1 MAAPAGPPLPSC
13 HQGGPAAPLLSGR
26 GACPSLDG
34 VMTARTQTPSRLRR
48 EFHMDGIVQGVG
60 FRPFVYGLA
69 LRHGITGYVLN
80 DANGVTIGAEGSPEQ
95 LATFA
100 RELRELAPPLSR
112 IDRFSERAL
121 PLCHDPDYDGAFH
134 GQFRIKASQ
143 QQSAATV
150 AISPDQGMCEACA
163 TDVANPADRHHRYPF
178 TNCTHCGPR
187 YTIIRRLPYDRPHTA
202 MADFAMCPR
211 CAAAYE
217 NPLDRRY
224 HAQPVSCP
232 ECGPHLS
239 WRSGRGDALAE
250 REDALHAA
258 ARALQAGKLIAVKG
272 MGGYHLICD
281 ARNEQS
287 VARLRTLKRRAR
299 KPLAVMMGS
308 LAEAK
313 LHVTGC
319 EAEWKLLASQA
330 RPITLLRKRKNDDR
344 LSETRQSA
352 TPLAE
357 GIAPGIP
364 YLGVMLPY
372 TPLHQL
378 LLDACAMPLVATSAN
393 GRGSPILIECD
404 AVVRE
409 LGSEIDGILDH
420 NRPILHP
427 CDDSL
432 VQWAGGR
439 RQTLRLARG
448 YAPCTPSLQEA
459 VRVPLLAVGA
469 QQKNQLALAF
479 GRQRIYSP
487 YIGDLHSLP
496 MQEHFEQTLATFRDL
511 YDLKPE
517 VLVSDRHPGYLSH
530 QWAKGYCHDQGATH
544 LEVQHHHAHLLGVMA
559 EHDIRGPV
567 LGVAFDGTGLGDNGT
582 LWGGELLIADVQGFE
597 RVAHLKPFKLIGG
610 EAAIREPV
618 RQLLGLLFESA
629 TPGEIG
635 ELNIAVIDQLPA
647 ERLSNL
653 HQLWRLGRNAPY
665 TSSIGRLFD
674 AVAALLGVIDTP
686 DYEGEAG
693 LLLEAAALQLAPD
706 EAPFPLAF
714 GLHQSAEGPLQIEW
728 EELLNTLVGER
739 RKGISTASLA
749 AGFIRAISNLV
760 IALAER
766 FPGYPVA
773 LGGGVFQNRVLMDQL
788 VPGLEAAGR
797 QVLTS
802 GTLPLNDGG
811 IAAGQL
817 WFAIHHIAT
826 HQPAT
831 AGCATLSES

>member
-1 MAAPAGPPLPSC
+1 
-13 HQGGPAAPLLSGR
+13 
-26 GACPSLDG
+26 
-34 VMTARTQTPSRLRR
+34 MTATRLRR
-48 EFHMDGIVQGVG
+48 EFHIDGIVQGVG

-69 LRHGITGYVLN
+69 LRHALTGYVLN
-80 DANGVTIGAEGSPEQ
+80 DASGVTIGAEGSPEQ
-95 LATFA
+95 LAAFA

-112 IDRFSERAL
+112 IDHFSEQVL
-121 PLCHDPDYDGAFH
+121 PQNDDPDYDGQFH
-134 GQFRIKASQ
+134 IKASQ

-150 AISPDQGMCEACA
+150 AISPDQGMCEGCA
-163 TDVANPADRHHRYPF
+163 RDVANPADRHHHYPF

-217 NPLDRRY
+217 DPLDRRY

-258 ARALQAGKLIAVKG
+258 ARALQTGALIAVKG
-272 MGGYHLICD
+272 IGGYHLICD
-281 ARNEQS
+281 ARSES
-287 VARLRTLKRRAR
+287 AVARLRQLKRRAR

-319 EAEWKLLASQA
+319 EAEWSLLSSQA

-344 LSETRQSA
+344 PSESQHTA
-352 TPLAE
+352 APLAE

-378 LLDACAMPLVATSAN
+378 LLDVCAIPLVATSAN
-393 GRGSPILIECD
+393 GRGSPILIECES
-404 AVVRE
+404 VVRE
-409 LGSEIDGILDH
+409 LGGEIDGILDH

-448 YAPCTPSLQEA
+448 YAPCTPSLKQA
-459 VRVPLLAVGA
+459 VKVPLLAVGA

-496 MQEHFEQTLATFRDL
+496 MQSHFEQTLATFRDL
-511 YDLKPE
+511 YDLKPAL
-517 VLVSDRHPGYLSH
+517 LVSDRHPGYLSH
-530 QWAKGYCHDQGATH
+530 QWAKGYCQEQGATH

-559 EHDIRGPV
+559 EHEITGPV
-567 LGVAFDGTGLGDNGT
+567 LGVAFDGTGLGDDGT
-582 LWGGELLIADVQGFE
+582 LWGGELLLADVKGFT
-597 RVAHLKPFKLIGG
+597 RVAHLKPFKLIGS

-618 RQLLGLLFESA
+618 RQLLGLLFESYDVEQISA
-629 TPGEIG
+629 LDIP
-635 ELNIAVIDQLPA
+635 LFNKLPL
-647 ERLSNL
+647 ERISNL
-653 HQLWRLGRNAPY
+653 YQLWHLGRNAPY

-693 LLLEAAALQLAPD
+693 LLLEAAALQLLPD
-706 EAPFPLAF
+706 ETPFPLTF
-714 GLHQSAEGPLQIEW
+714 GLSKSAEGPLQIEW
-728 EELLNTLVGER
+728 AELLNTLINER
-739 RKGISTASLA
+739 RKSTSTASLA
-749 AGFIRAISNLV
+749 AGFIHAVSALV
-760 IALAER
+760 IALAEC

-788 VPGLEAAGR
+788 VPALEAAGR

-802 GTLPLNDGG
+802 ETLPLNDGG

-826 HQPAT
+826 HQPVTT
-831 AGCATLSES
+831 ACATLSES

>member
-1 MAAPAGPPLPSC
+1 
-13 HQGGPAAPLLSGR
+13 
-26 GACPSLDG
+26 
-34 VMTARTQTPSRLRR
+34 MTAKTPTLSRLRR
-48 EFHMDGIVQGVG
+48 EFHIDGIVQGVG

-69 LRHGITGYVLN
+69 LRHGLAGYVLN

-95 LATFA
+95 LAAFA

-112 IDRFSERAL
+112 IDHFSEREL
-121 PLCHDPDYDGAFH
+121 PIAHDPDFDSQFH

-143 QQSAATV
+143 QLSAATV

-163 TDVANPADRHHRYPF
+163 TDVANPSDRHHHYPF

-202 MADFAMCPR
+202 MAGFAMCPR

-232 ECGPHLS
+232 ECGPHLG

-250 REDALHAA
+250 REEALHAA
-258 ARALQAGKLIAVKG
+258 ARALQAGTLIAVKG

-287 VARLRTLKRRAR
+287 VARLRMLKRRAR

-313 LHVTGC
+313 LHVTGS
-319 EAEWKLLASQA
+319 EAEWKLLTSQA
-330 RPITLLRKRKNDDR
+330 RPITLLRKRTKDDR
-344 LSETRQSA
+344 PSEFQLTTA
-352 TPLAE
+352 PLAE

-378 LLDACAMPLVATSAN
+378 LLDACAIPLVATSAN
-393 GRGSPILIECD
+393 SRGSPILIECES
-404 AVVRE
+404 VVRE

-448 YAPCTPSLQEA
+448 YAPCTPSLKAA

-487 YIGDLHSLP
+487 YIGDLHSLT
-496 MQEHFEQTLATFRDL
+496 MQGHFEQTLATFRDL

-517 VLVSDRHPGYLSH
+517 VLVSDHHPGYLSH
-530 QWAKGYCHDQGATH
+530 QWAKSYCQDQGATH

-559 EHDIRGPV
+559 EHNITGPV
-567 LGVAFDGTGLGDNGT
+567 LGVAFDGTGLGDDGA

-597 RVAHLKPFKLIGG
+597 RVAHLKPFRLIGG
-610 EAAIREPV
+610 EVAIREPV
-618 RQLLGLLFESA
+618 RQLLGLLFESHSPEQICA
-629 TPGEIG
+629 LDIPAIK
-635 ELNIAVIDQLPA
+635 QLPLK
-647 ERLSNL
+647 RISNL
-653 HQLWRLGRNAPY
+653 YQLWQLGRSAPH
-665 TSSIGRLFD
+665 TSAMGRLFD

-693 LLLEAAALQLAPD
+693 LLLEAAALTLSPD
-706 EAPFPLAF
+706 EQPFPLAF

-728 EELLNTLVGER
+728 AELIHTLVSER
-739 RKGISTASLA
+739 CKGTASLA
-749 AGFIRAISNLV
+749 AGFIRAICNLV
-760 IALAER
+760 IDLAEH

-788 VPGLEAAGR
+788 VPALEAAGR

-802 GTLPLNDGG
+802 ETLPLNDGG

-817 WFAIHHIAT
+817 WFAIHHLAT
-826 HQPAT
+826 HQPVTT
-831 AGCATLSES
+831 ACATLSES

>member
-1 MAAPAGPPLPSC
+1 MSATIALSISSN
-13 HQGGPAAPLLSGR
+13 PAAN
-26 GACPSLDG
+26 
-34 VMTARTQTPSRLRR
+34 RLRR

-69 LRHGITGYVLN
+69 LRLGLTGYVLN

-95 LATFA
+95 LAAFA

-112 IDRFSERAL
+112 IDHFSEQEL
-121 PLCHDPDYDGAFH
+121 PQDPDADYDGAFH
-134 GQFRIKASQ
+134 IKASQ

-163 TDVANPADRHHRYPF
+163 TDVANPADRHHHYPF

-202 MADFAMCPR
+202 MAGFAMCPR

-239 WRSGRGDALAE
+239 WRSGHGDALAE
-250 REDALHAA
+250 REDALQIA
-258 ARALQAGKLIAVKG
+258 ARALQAGALIAVKG

-281 ARNEQS
+281 ALNEQS

-313 LHVTGC
+313 LHVTGS
-319 EAEWKLLASQA
+319 EEEWQLLASQA
-330 RPITLLRKRKNDDR
+330 RPITLLHKRKNDDR
-344 LSETRQSA
+344 LSEPQLTTA
-352 TPLAE
+352 PLAE

-393 GRGSPILIECD
+393 GRGSPILVECE

-409 LGSEIDGILDH
+409 LGGEIDGILDH

-448 YAPCTPSLQEA
+448 YAPCTPSLKAA
-459 VRVPLLAVGA
+459 VKVPLLAVGA

-496 MQEHFEQTLATFRDL
+496 MQGHFEQTLATFRDL

-517 VLVSDRHPGYLSH
+517 LLVSDCHPGYLSH
-530 QWAKGYCHDQGATH
+530 QWAKGYCREHNATH
-544 LEVQHHHAHLLGVMA
+544 IEVQHHHAHLLAVMA
-559 EHDIRGPV
+559 EHEITSPV
-567 LGVAFDGTGLGDNGT
+567 LGVAFDGTGLGDDGT
-582 LWGGELLIADVQGFE
+582 LWGGELLLADVKGFT
-597 RVAHLKPFKLIGG
+597 RVAHLTPFKLIGG

-618 RQLLGLLFESA
+618 RQLLGLLFESYGVEQISA
-629 TPGEIG
+629 LDIP
-635 ELNIAVIDQLPA
+635 LVSQLPI
-647 ERLSNL
+647 ERISNL
-653 HQLWRLGRNAPY
+653 HQLWHLGRNAPY

-693 LLLEAAALQLAPD
+693 LLLEAAALQLHPD
-706 EAPFPLAF
+706 EQPFSLAF
-714 GLHQSAEGPLQIEW
+714 GLSQSAEGPLQIEW
-728 EELLNTLVGER
+728 AELINTLVSER
-739 RKGISTASLA
+739 RQGTSIASLA
-749 AGFIRAISNLV
+749 AGFIRAISDLIV
-760 IALAER
+760 ALAER
-766 FPGYPVA
+766 FPGYLVA

-788 VPGLEAAGR
+788 APALEAAGR

-802 GTLPLNDGG
+802 ETLPLNDGG

-817 WFAIHHIAT
+817 WFAIHHLAT

-831 AGCATLSES
+831 AGCTTLSES

>member
-1 MAAPAGPPLPSC
+1 
-13 HQGGPAAPLLSGR
+13 
-26 GACPSLDG
+26 
-34 VMTARTQTPSRLRR
+34 MTATRLRR
-48 EFHMDGIVQGVG
+48 EFHIDGIVQGVG

-69 LRHGITGYVLN
+69 LRHGLVGYVLN
-80 DANGVTIGAEGSPEQ
+80 DANGVTIGAEGSAEQ
-95 LATFA
+95 LASFA

-112 IDRFSERAL
+112 IDHFSERGL
-121 PLCHDPDYDGAFH
+121 PLAHDPDFD

-163 TDVANPADRHHRYPF
+163 NDVANPADRHHHYPF

-250 REDALHAA
+250 REDALQAA
-258 ARALQAGKLIAVKG
+258 ALALQAGALIAVKG
-272 MGGYHLICD
+272 MGGYHLLCD

-287 VARLRTLKRRAR
+287 VARLRKLKRRAR

-313 LHVTGC
+313 LHVTGS
-319 EAEWKLLASQA
+319 EDEWKLLASQA

-344 LSETRQSA
+344 LSESRQSA
-352 TPLAE
+352 APLAE
-357 GIAPGIP
+357 GITPGIP

-378 LLDACAMPLVATSAN
+378 LLDACAIPLVATSAN
-393 GRGSPILIECD
+393 GRGSPILIECE

-409 LGSEIDGILDH
+409 LGGEIDGILDH

-448 YAPCTPSLQEA
+448 YAPCTPSLKEA
-459 VRVPLLAVGA
+459 VKVPLLAVGA

-496 MQEHFEQTLATFRDL
+496 MQGHFEQTLATFRDL
-511 YDLKPE
+511 YELKPKL
-517 VLVSDRHPGYLSH
+517 LVSDRHPGYLSH
-530 QWAKGYCHDQGATH
+530 QWAKSYCRDQGATH
-544 LEVQHHHAHLLGVMA
+544 LEVQHHHAHLLAVMA
-559 EHDIRGPV
+559 EHEITGPV
-567 LGVAFDGTGLGDNGT
+567 LGFAFDGTGLGDDGT
-582 LWGGELLIADVQGFE
+582 LWGGELLLADVKGFT
-597 RVAHLKPFKLIGG
+597 RVAHLRPFKLIGS

-618 RQLLGLLFESA
+618 RQLLGLLFETYGVEQIRA
-629 TPGEIG
+629 LDIPLIKK
-635 ELNIAVIDQLPA
+635 LPP
-647 ERLSNL
+647 ERIRNL
-653 HQLWRLGRNAPY
+653 HQLWHLGRNAPY

-674 AVAALLGVIDTP
+674 AVAALLGLVDTP

-693 LLLEAAALQLAPD
+693 LLLEAAALQLTPD
-706 EAPFPLAF
+706 KLPFPLAF
-714 GLHQSAEGPLQIEW
+714 GLAQPVEGPLHIEW
-728 EELLNTLVGER
+728 TELINTLVSER
-739 RKGISTASLA
+739 CKGTSTASLA
-749 AGFIRAISNLV
+749 AGFICSLSALV

-802 GTLPLNDGG
+802 ETLPLNDGG

-826 HQPAT
+826 HQPVT
-831 AGCATLSES
+831 TGCATLSES

>member
-1 MAAPAGPPLPSC
+1 
-13 HQGGPAAPLLSGR
+13 
-26 GACPSLDG
+26 
-34 VMTARTQTPSRLRR
+34 MTAKTPTLSRLRR
-48 EFHMDGIVQGVG
+48 EFHIDGIVQGVG

-69 LRHGITGYVLN
+69 LRHSLAGYVLN

-95 LATFA
+95 LAAFA

-112 IDRFSERAL
+112 IDHFSERELLLAY
-121 PLCHDPDYDGAFH
+121 DPDYD

-163 TDVANPADRHHRYPF
+163 NDVANPADRHHHYPF

-202 MADFAMCPR
+202 MVGFAMCPR

-239 WRSGRGDALAE
+239 WRSGNGEALAE

-258 ARALQAGKLIAVKG
+258 ALALQAGALIAVKG

-281 ARNEQS
+281 ARSES
-287 VARLRTLKRRAR
+287 AVAWLRELKRRAR

-308 LAEAK
+308 LAEAR
-313 LHVTGC
+313 LHVTGS
-319 EAEWKLLASQA
+319 EDEWQLLASQA
-330 RPITLLRKRKNDDR
+330 RPITLLRKRINDDR
-344 LSETRQSA
+344 LSEIRQPTA
-352 TPLAE
+352 PLAE

-393 GRGSPILIECD
+393 GRGSPILIECE

-432 VQWAGGR
+432 VQWTGGR

-448 YAPCTPSLQEA
+448 YAPCTPSLKEA
-459 VRVPLLAVGA
+459 VKVPLLAVGA

-496 MQEHFEQTLATFRDL
+496 MQNHFEQTLATFRDL
-511 YDLKPE
+511 YDLNPE

-530 QWAKGYCHDQGATH
+530 QWAKSYCQELGTTH
-544 LEVQHHHAHLLGVMA
+544 LEVLHHHAHLLAVMA
-559 EHDIRGPV
+559 EHDITGPV
-567 LGVAFDGTGLGDNGT
+567 LGVAFDGTGLGDDGT
-582 LWGGELLIADVQGFE
+582 LWGGELLLADVKGFE
-597 RVAHLKPFKLIGG
+597 RVAHLQPFKLVGG

-618 RQLLGLLFESA
+618 RQLLGLLFESYSVEQIRA
-629 TPGEIG
+629 LDIPLI
-635 ELNIAVIDQLPA
+635 NKLPP

-653 HQLWRLGRNAPY
+653 HQLWQLGRNAPY

-706 EAPFPLAF
+706 EQPFPLAF
-714 GLHQSAEGPLQIEW
+714 DLSQSAEGPLQIEW
-728 EELLNTLVGER
+728 AELLRTLVSER
-739 RKGISTASLA
+739 CQGTSTASLA

-760 IALAER
+760 VALAER

-788 VPGLEAAGR
+788 VPALEAAGR

-802 GTLPLNDGG
+802 ETLPLNDGG

-817 WFAIHHIAT
+817 WFAIHHLAT
-826 HQPAT
+826 HRPVT
-831 AGCATLSES
+831 TGCATLSES

>member
-1 MAAPAGPPLPSC
+1 MSAATAPAISPNPV
-13 HQGGPAAPLLSGR
+13 AN
-26 GACPSLDG
+26 
-34 VMTARTQTPSRLRR
+34 RLRR
-48 EFHMDGIVQGVG
+48 EFHIDGIVQGVG

-69 LRHGITGYVLN
+69 LRHGIAGYVLN

-95 LATFA
+95 LAAFA

-112 IDRFSERAL
+112 IDHFSDREL
-121 PLCHDPDYDGAFH
+121 PLAHGPDYDGHFH

-143 QQSAATV
+143 QQSSATV

-163 TDVANPADRHHRYPF
+163 NDVANPNDRHHRYPF

-202 MADFAMCPR
+202 MAGFAMCPR

-250 REDALHAA
+250 REDALQAA
-258 ARALQAGKLIAVKG
+258 ASALQAGALIAVKG
-272 MGGYHLICD
+272 MGGYHLVCD
-281 ARNEQS
+281 ARNKQS
-287 VARLRTLKRRAR
+287 VARLRTLKRRER

-319 EAEWKLLASQA
+319 EAEWQLLASQA

-344 LSETRQSA
+344 PSKSQLTTA
-352 TPLAE
+352 PLAE

-378 LLDACAMPLVATSAN
+378 LLDACAIPLVATSAN
-393 GRGSPILIECD
+393 GRGSPILIECE
-404 AVVRE
+404 AVIRE

-448 YAPCTPSLQEA
+448 YAPCTPSLKQA

-496 MQEHFEQTLATFRDL
+496 MQGHFEQTLATFRDL

-517 VLVSDRHPGYLSH
+517 LLVSDRHPGYLSH
-530 QWAKGYCHDQGATH
+530 QWAKNYCRDHNATH

-559 EHDIRGPV
+559 EHDITGPV
-567 LGVAFDGTGLGDNGT
+567 LGVAFDGTGLGDDGT
-582 LWGGELLIADVQGFE
+582 LWGGELLLADVQGFE
-597 RVAHLKPFKLIGG
+597 RIAHLTPFKLIGG
-610 EAAIREPV
+610 EAAIREPA
-618 RQLLGLLFESA
+618 RQLLGLLFESHS
-629 TPGEIG
+629 PEEIST
-635 ELNIAVIDQLPA
+635 LDIPLIKQLPLK
-647 ERLSNL
+647 RISNL
-653 HQLWRLGRNAPY
+653 HQLWQLGRNAPY
-665 TSSIGRLFD
+665 TSSMGRLFD
-674 AVAALLGVIDTP
+674 AVAALLGLIDEP

-693 LLLEAAALQLAPD
+693 LLLEAAALRLAPGS
-706 EAPFPLAF
+706 EPWPLAF
-714 GLHQSAEGPLQIEW
+714 TLTEQADGPLLIDWAQLIA
-728 EELLNTLVGER
+728 ELLEQRNKVAV
-739 RKGISTASLA
+739 ASLA
-749 AGFIRAISNLV
+749 AGFIHAITELIV
-760 IALAER
+760 QLAER

-773 LGGGVFQNRVLMDQL
+773 LGGGVFQNRVLMERL
-788 VPGLEAAGR
+788 VPRLESTGR
-797 QVLTS
+797 EVLTS
-802 GTLPLNDGG
+802 EILPLNDGG

-817 WFAIHHIAT
+817 WFAIHHLAT
-826 HQPAT
+826 HQPVT
-831 AGCATLSES
+831 TGCATLSES

>member
-1 MAAPAGPPLPSC
+1 
-13 HQGGPAAPLLSGR
+13 
-26 GACPSLDG
+26 
-34 VMTARTQTPSRLRR
+34 MTARTQTPSRLRR
-48 EFHMDGIVQGVG
+48 EFHIDGIVQGVG

-69 LRHGITGYVLN
+69 LRHGLAGYVLN

-95 LATFA
+95 LAAFA

-112 IDRFSERAL
+112 IDHFSEREL
-121 PLCHDPDYDGAFH
+121 PQDPDPDYNGAFH
-134 GQFRIKASQ
+134 IKASQ

-163 TDVANPADRHHRYPF
+163 TDVANPADRHHHYPF

-187 YTIIRRLPYDRPHTA
+187 YTLIRRLPYDRPHTA
-202 MADFAMCPR
+202 MAGFAMCPR

-239 WRSGRGDALAE
+239 WRNGRGDDLAE

-258 ARALQAGKLIAVKG
+258 ARALQTGALIAVKG

-319 EAEWKLLASQA
+319 ETEWKLLASQA
-330 RPITLLRKRKNDDR
+330 RPITLLRKRTKDDR
-344 LSETRQSA
+344 PSESQLTTS
-352 TPLAE
+352 PLAE

-448 YAPCTPSLQEA
+448 YAPCTPSLKQA
-459 VRVPLLAVGA
+459 VEVPLLAVGA

-496 MQEHFEQTLATFRDL
+496 MQGHFEQTLATFRNL

-517 VLVSDRHPGYLSH
+517 LLVSDCHPGYLSH
-530 QWAKGYCHDQGATH
+530 QWAKNYCRDQGATH

-559 EHDIRGPV
+559 EHDITGPV
-567 LGVAFDGTGLGDNGT
+567 LGVAFDGTGLGDDGT
-582 LWGGELLIADVQGFE
+582 LWGGELLLADVKSFT
-597 RVAHLKPFKLIGG
+597 RVAHLTPFKLIGG

-618 RQLLGLLFESA
+618 RQLLGLLFESYGVA
-629 TPGEIG
+629 EISA
-635 ELNIAVIDQLPA
+635 LDIPLINKLPA
-647 ERLSNL
+647 ERISNL
-653 HQLWRLGRNAPY
+653 HQLWHLGRNAPH

-693 LLLEAAALQLAPD
+693 LLLEAAALQLSPD
-706 EAPFPLAF
+706 ELPFPLAF
-714 GLHQSAEGPLQIEW
+714 GLSQSAEGPLHIEW
-728 EELLNTLVGER
+728 AELLNTLVGER
-739 RKGISTASLA
+739 RKGTSTASLA

-788 VPGLEAAGR
+788 VPALEAAGR

-802 GTLPLNDGG
+802 ETLPLNDGG

>member
-1 MAAPAGPPLPSC
+1 
-13 HQGGPAAPLLSGR
+13 
-26 GACPSLDG
+26 
-34 VMTARTQTPSRLRR
+34 MTATRLRR
-48 EFHMDGIVQGVG
+48 EFHIDGIVQGVG

-80 DANGVTIGAEGSPEQ
+80 DANGVTISAEGSPEQ
-95 LATFA
+95 LTSFA

-112 IDRFSERAL
+112 IDHFSEREL
-121 PLCHDPDYDGAFH
+121 PQDPDLDYDGAFH
-134 GQFRIKASQ
+134 IKASQ

-163 TDVANPADRHHRYPF
+163 TDVANPADRHHHYPF

-202 MADFAMCPR
+202 MADFTMCPR

-239 WRSGRGDALAE
+239 WRSGRSDALVE
-250 REDALHAA
+250 REDALQAA
-258 ARALQAGKLIAVKG
+258 ALALQAGALIAVKG

-287 VARLRTLKRRAR
+287 VARLRTLKRRER

-319 EAEWKLLASQA
+319 EAEWTLLASQA
-330 RPITLLRKRKNDDR
+330 RPITLLRKRTNDER
-344 LSETRQSA
+344 FSGSRPSA
-352 TPLAE
+352 APLAE

-378 LLDACAMPLVATSAN
+378 LLDACAIPLVATSAN
-393 GRGSPILIECD
+393 GRGSPILIECG

-409 LGSEIDGILDH
+409 LGGEIDGILDH

-448 YAPCTPSLQEA
+448 YAPCTPSLKAA
-459 VRVPLLAVGA
+459 VKVPMLAVGA

-496 MQEHFEQTLATFRDL
+496 MQGHFEQTLATFRDL

-517 VLVSDRHPGYLSH
+517 LLVSDRHPGYLSH

-559 EHDIRGPV
+559 EHEITGPV
-567 LGVAFDGTGLGDNGT
+567 LGFAFDGTGLGDDGT
-582 LWGGELLIADVQGFE
+582 LWGGELLIADVQDFS
-597 RVAHLKPFKLIGG
+597 RVAHLTPFKLIGG
-610 EAAIREPV
+610 ESAIREPV
-618 RQLLGLLFESA
+618 RQLLGLLFESHSPEQISA
-629 TPGEIG
+629 LDIPLINT
-635 ELNIAVIDQLPA
+635 LPP
-647 ERLSNL
+647 ERISNL
-653 HQLWRLGRNAPY
+653 HQLWQLGRNAPY

-693 LLLEAAALQLAPD
+693 LLLEAAALQLNPD
-706 EAPFPLAF
+706 ELPFPLAF
-714 GLHQSAEGPLQIEW
+714 GLKQPAEGPLLIEW
-728 EELLNTLVGER
+728 AELLNLLISER
-739 RKGISTASLA
+739 RKGTATARLA
-749 AGFIRAISNLV
+749 AGFIRAISALV

-788 VPGLEAAGR
+788 VPALEAAGR

-802 GTLPLNDGG
+802 ETLPLNDGG

-826 HQPAT
+826 HQPVT
-831 AGCATLSES
+831 TGCATLSES

>member
-1 MAAPAGPPLPSC
+1 MAGPPLPSC
-13 HQGGPAAPLLSGR
+13 RLGGLSVPLLSGKSTR
-26 GACPSLDG
+26 PPQGGA
-34 VMTARTQTPSRLRR
+34 MTARTQALSRLRR
-48 EFHMDGIVQGVG
+48 EFHIDGIVQGVG
-60 FRPFVYGLA
+60 FRPFVYRLA
-69 LRHGITGYVLN
+69 LRHNLAGYVLN
-80 DANGVTIGAEGSPEQ
+80 DASGVTIGAEGSPEQ
-95 LATFA
+95 LASFA

-112 IDRFSERAL
+112 IDHVSERDL
-121 PLCHDPDYDGAFH
+121 PRDADSEHNPDYDGVFH
-134 GQFRIKASQ
+134 IKTSQ

-163 TDVANPADRHHRYPF
+163 NDVANSEDRHHHYPF

-187 YTIIRRLPYDRPHTA
+187 YTLIRRLPYDRPHTA
-202 MADFAMCPR
+202 MAGFAMCPR

-239 WRSGRGDALAE
+239 WRNGRGDALAE

-272 MGGYHLICD
+272 IGGYHLMCD

-287 VARLRTLKRRAR
+287 VARLRMLKRRAR

-313 LHVTGC
+313 LHVTGG
-319 EAEWKLLASQA
+319 EAEWTLLASQA
-330 RPITLLRKRKNDDR
+330 RPIILLRKRKNDDR
-344 LSETRQSA
+344 LSESRQSA
-352 TPLAE
+352 IPLAE

-364 YLGVMLPY
+364 YLGIMLPY

-393 GRGSPILIECD
+393 GRGSPILIECE

-459 VRVPLLAVGA
+459 VKAPLLAVGA

-496 MQEHFEQTLATFRDL
+496 MQSHFEQTLATFRGL

-530 QWAKGYCHDQGATH
+530 QWAKDYCQDQGATH

-559 EHDIRGPV
+559 EHDITGPV
-567 LGVAFDGTGLGDNGT
+567 LGFAFDGTGLGDDGT
-582 LWGGELLIADVQGFE
+582 LWGGELLIADVLGFT

-618 RQLLGLLFESA
+618 RQLLGLLFESYSVE
-629 TPGEIG
+629 EIST
-635 ELNIAVIDQLPA
+635 LNIPLIKQLPA
-647 ERLSNL
+647 ERIRNL
-653 HQLWRLGRNAPY
+653 HQLWQLGRNAPY

-693 LLLEAAALQLAPD
+693 LLLEASALQLLPD
-706 EAPFPLAF
+706 ETPFPLVF
-714 GLHQSAEGPLQIEW
+714 GLSQSTEGPLHIEW
-728 EELLNTLVGER
+728 AELLNVLINER
-739 RKGISTASLA
+739 RKSTSTASLA
-749 AGFIRAISNLV
+749 AGFIRAVSALV

-788 VPGLEAAGR
+788 VPSLEAAGR

-802 GTLPLNDGG
+802 ETLPLNDGG

-817 WFAIHHIAT
+817 WFAIHHLAT
-826 HQPAT
+826 HQPVT
-831 AGCATLSES
+831 TGCATLSES

>member
-1 MAAPAGPPLPSC
+1 MSA
-13 HQGGPAAPLLSGR
+13 
-26 GACPSLDG
+26 
-34 VMTARTQTPSRLRR
+34 TPSIFPSHAANRLRR
-48 EFHMDGIVQGVG
+48 EIHIDGIVQGVG

-69 LRHGITGYVLN
+69 LRHSLAGYVLN

-95 LATFA
+95 LAAFA

-112 IDRFSERAL
+112 IDHFCEREL
-121 PLCHDPDYDGAFH
+121 PQEDNPDYDGAFH
-134 GQFRIKASQ
+134 IKASQ

-163 TDVANPADRHHRYPF
+163 NDVANPKDRHHNYPF

-202 MADFAMCPR
+202 MAGFAMCPR

-232 ECGPHLS
+232 ECGPHLT
-239 WRSGRGDALAE
+239 WRSGCGDALAE
-250 REDALHAA
+250 REDALLEA
-258 ARALQAGKLIAVKG
+258 ARALQAGALIAVKG

-313 LHVTGC
+313 LHVTGS
-319 EAEWKLLASQA
+319 EDEWQLLASQA

-344 LSETRQSA
+344 LSESQQPA
-352 TPLAE
+352 APLAE
-357 GIAPGIP
+357 EIAPGIP

-393 GRGSPILIECD
+393 GRGSPILIECE

-448 YAPCTPSLQEA
+448 YAPCTPSLKQA
-459 VRVPLLAVGA
+459 VKVPLLAVGA

-496 MQEHFEQTLATFRDL
+496 MQGHFEQTLATFRNL
-511 YDLKPE
+511 YELNPQL
-517 VLVSDRHPGYLSH
+517 LVSDRHPGYLSH
-530 QWAKGYCHDQGATH
+530 QWAKDYCHHQGATH

-559 EHDIRGPV
+559 EHDITGPV
-567 LGVAFDGTGLGDNGT
+567 LGVAFDGTGLGDDGT
-582 LWGGELLIADVQGFE
+582 LWGGELLLADVKGFE
-597 RVAHLKPFKLIGG
+597 RVAHLTPFKLVGG

-618 RQLLGLLFESA
+618 RQLLGLLFESHSPEQICA
-629 TPGEIG
+629 LDIPAIK
-635 ELNIAVIDQLPA
+635 QLPL
-647 ERLSNL
+647 ERISNL
-653 HQLWRLGRNAPY
+653 HQLWQLGRNAPY

-686 DYEGEAG
+686 DYEGETG
-693 LLLEAAALQLAPD
+693 LLLEATALQLAPD
-706 EAPFPLAF
+706 EQPFPLAF

-728 EELLNTLVGER
+728 AELIHTLVNER
-739 RKGISTASLA
+739 HKGTATASLA
-749 AGFIRAISNLV
+749 AGFIRAISKLV
-760 IALAER
+760 VALAER

-788 VPGLEAAGR
+788 VPALEAAGR

-802 GTLPLNDGG
+802 ETLPLNDGG

-817 WFAIHHIAT
+817 WFAIHHLAT
-826 HQPAT
+826 H
-831 AGCATLSES
+831 

>member
-1 MAAPAGPPLPSC
+1 
-13 HQGGPAAPLLSGR
+13 
-26 GACPSLDG
+26 
-34 VMTARTQTPSRLRR
+34 MTSNRLRR
-48 EFHMDGIVQGVG
+48 EFHIDGIVQGVG

-69 LRHGITGYVLN
+69 LGHGLTGYVLN

-112 IDRFSERAL
+112 IDHFSEREL
-121 PLCHDPDYDGAFH
+121 PQDPDLDYDGAFH
-134 GQFRIKASQ
+134 IKASQ

-163 TDVANPADRHHRYPF
+163 RDVANPADRHHRYPF

-202 MADFAMCPR
+202 MAGFGMCPR

-232 ECGPHLS
+232 ECGPHLR
-239 WRSGRGDALAE
+239 WRSGRGEALAE
-250 REDALHAA
+250 REDALQAA
-258 ARALQAGKLIAVKG
+258 ARALQAGVLIAVKG

-287 VARLRTLKRRAR
+287 VARLRTIKRRAR

-313 LHVTGC
+313 QHVTGC
-319 EAEWKLLASQA
+319 EAEWMLLASQA

-344 LSETRQSA
+344 PSESQQPA
-352 TPLAE
+352 APLAE

-393 GRGSPILIECD
+393 GRGSPILIECE

-409 LGSEIDGILDH
+409 LGGEIDGILDH

-448 YAPCTPSLQEA
+448 YAPCTPSLKAA
-459 VRVPLLAVGA
+459 VKAPLLAVGA
-469 QQKNQLALAF
+469 PQKNQLALAF

-496 MQEHFEQTLATFRDL
+496 RQEHFEQTLATFRDL

-517 VLVSDRHPGYLSH
+517 LLVSDRHPGYLSH
-530 QWAKGYCHDQGATH
+530 QWAKGYCQDQGATH
-544 LEVQHHHAHLLGVMA
+544 LEVQHHHAHLLAVMA
-559 EHDIRGPV
+559 EHDITGPV
-567 LGVAFDGTGLGDNGT
+567 LGFAFDGTGLGDDGT
-582 LWGGELLIADVQGFE
+582 LWGGELLIADIQGFT

-610 EAAIREPV
+610 EAAIREPM
-618 RQLLGLLFESA
+618 RQLLGLLFESHC
-629 TPGEIG
+629 PEEISA
-635 ELNIAVIDQLPA
+635 LNIPLVSKLPI
-647 ERLSNL
+647 ERIRNL
-653 HQLWRLGRNAPY
+653 HQLWQLGRNAPY

-714 GLHQSAEGPLQIEW
+714 DFSQSTEGLLQIEW
-728 EELLNTLVGER
+728 AELIHTLVSER
-739 RKGISTASLA
+739 CQGTSAASLA
-749 AGFIRAISNLV
+749 AGFIRAISDLIV
-760 IALAER
+760 ALAER
-766 FPGYPVA
+766 FPGYLVA
-773 LGGGVFQNRVLMDQL
+773 LGGGVFQNRVLMDLL
-788 VPGLEAAGR
+788 VPALEATGR

-802 GTLPLNDGG
+802 ETLPLNDGG

-826 HQPAT
+826 HQPVT
-831 AGCATLSES
+831 TGCATLSES

>member
-1 MAAPAGPPLPSC
+1 MSATIAP
-13 HQGGPAAPLLSGR
+13 SGSFNTV
-26 GACPSLDG
+26 AN
-34 VMTARTQTPSRLRR
+34 RLRR
-48 EFHMDGIVQGVG
+48 EFHIDGIVQGVG

-69 LRHGITGYVLN
+69 LRHGLAGYVLN

-95 LATFA
+95 LASFA

-112 IDRFSERAL
+112 IDHFSERVL
-121 PLCHDPDYDGAFH
+121 PQDPDPDYNGTFH
-134 GQFRIKASQ
+134 IKASQ

-163 TDVANPADRHHRYPF
+163 RDVANPNDRHHRYPF

-187 YTIIRRLPYDRPHTA
+187 YTIIRSLPYDRSHTA
-202 MADFAMCPR
+202 MAGFAMCPR

-232 ECGPHLS
+232 ECGPHLT
-239 WRSGRGDALAE
+239 WRCGLGDALAE
-250 REDALHAA
+250 REDALQAA
-258 ARALQAGKLIAVKG
+258 ARALQAGALIAVKG

-281 ARNEQS
+281 ARNES
-287 VARLRTLKRRAR
+287 AVVRLRELKRRAR

-319 EAEWKLLASQA
+319 EAEWTLLASQA

-344 LSETRQSA
+344 FSESLLTTA
-352 TPLAE
+352 PLAE

-364 YLGVMLPY
+364 YLGIMLPY

-393 GRGSPILIECD
+393 GRGRPILIECEE
-404 AVVRE
+404 VIRE

-448 YAPCTPSLQEA
+448 YAPCTPSLKEA
-459 VRVPLLAVGA
+459 VKAPLLAVGA

-517 VLVSDRHPGYLSH
+517 LLVSDRHPGYLSH
-530 QWAKGYCHDQGATH
+530 QWAKGYCRDQGVTH
-544 LEVQHHHAHLLGVMA
+544 LEVQHHHAHLLAVMA
-559 EHDIRGPV
+559 EHNITGPV
-567 LGVAFDGTGLGDNGT
+567 LGVAFDGTGLGDDGT
-582 LWGGELLIADVQGFE
+582 LWGGELLLADVQGFE
-597 RVAHLKPFKLIGG
+597 RVAHLRPFKLIGG

-618 RQLLGLLFESA
+618 RQLLGLLFESYDVEQIS
-629 TPGEIG
+629 TLDIPLI
-635 ELNIAVIDQLPA
+635 NKLPI
-647 ERLSNL
+647 ERSSNL
-653 HQLWRLGRNAPY
+653 HHLWHLGRNAPY

-706 EAPFPLAF
+706 EQPFPLAF
-714 GLHQSAEGPLQIEW
+714 DLSQSAEGPLQIEW
-728 EELLNTLVGER
+728 AELINTLINEQ
-739 RKGISTASLA
+739 RKGTSTASLA
-749 AGFIRAISNLV
+749 AGFIRAICTLV
-760 IALAER
+760 VGLAER

-773 LGGGVFQNRVLMDQL
+773 LGGGVFQNRGLMDQL

-797 QVLTS
+797 RVLTS
-802 GTLPLNDGG
+802 ETLPLNDGG

-817 WFAIHHIAT
+817 WFAIHHLAT
-826 HQPAT
+826 HQPVT
-831 AGCATLSES
+831 TGCATLSES

>member
-1 MAAPAGPPLPSC
+1 MSATIAP
-13 HQGGPAAPLLSGR
+13 SGSSNPV
-26 GACPSLDG
+26 AN
-34 VMTARTQTPSRLRR
+34 RLRR
-48 EFHMDGIVQGVG
+48 EFHIDGIVQGVG

-69 LRHGITGYVLN
+69 LRHGLAGYVLN
-80 DANGVTIGAEGSPEQ
+80 DASGVTIGAEGSPEQ
-95 LATFA
+95 LTAFT

-112 IDRFSERAL
+112 IDHFSEREL
-121 PLCHDPDYDGAFH
+121 PRDADYEHNPDYDGAFH
-134 GQFRIKASQ
+134 IKASQ

-163 TDVANPADRHHRYPF
+163 RDVANPADRHHHYPF

-211 CAAAYE
+211 CTAAYE

-239 WRSGRGDALAE
+239 WRNGRGDALAE
-250 REDALHAA
+250 HEDALQAA
-258 ARALQAGKLIAVKG
+258 ASALQAGALIAVKG

-281 ARNEQS
+281 ARSES
-287 VARLRTLKRRAR
+287 AVARLRQLKRRVR

-319 EAEWKLLASQA
+319 EDEWQLLASQA
-330 RPITLLRKRKNDDR
+330 RPITLLRKRINDDR
-344 LSETRQSA
+344 LSESLLTT

-364 YLGVMLPY
+364 YLGIMLPY

-393 GRGSPILIECD
+393 GRGSPILVECE

-409 LGSEIDGILDH
+409 LGGEIDGILDH

-459 VRVPLLAVGA
+459 VKVPLLAVGA

-496 MQEHFEQTLATFRDL
+496 MQCHFEQTLATFRDL
-511 YDLKPE
+511 YDLKPAL
-517 VLVSDRHPGYLSH
+517 LVSDRHPGYLSH
-530 QWAKGYCHDQGATH
+530 QWAKGYCLDHNATH
-544 LEVQHHHAHLLGVMA
+544 LEVQHHHAHLLGMMA
-559 EHDIRGPV
+559 EHNLTGPV
-567 LGVAFDGTGLGDNGT
+567 LGFAFDGTGLGDDGT
-582 LWGGELLIADVQGFE
+582 LWGGELLIADVQSFT

-618 RQLLGLLFESA
+618 RQLLGLLFESY
-629 TPGEIG
+629 GVEEISALG
-635 ELNIAVIDQLPA
+635 IPLVSKLPP
-647 ERLSNL
+647 ERIRNL
-653 HQLWRLGRNAPY
+653 HQLWHLGRNAPY

-674 AVAALLGVIDTP
+674 AVAALLGLVDTP

-706 EAPFPLAF
+706 ELPFPLAF
-714 GLHQSAEGPLQIEW
+714 DLSQSAEGPLQIEW
-728 EELLNTLVGER
+728 AELLKTLINER
-739 RKGISTASLA
+739 RNGTATASLA
-749 AGFIRAISNLV
+749 AGFIRAISKLV

-788 VPGLEAAGR
+788 VPALEAAGR

-802 GTLPLNDGG
+802 ETLPLNDGG

-817 WFAIHHIAT
+817 WFAIHHLAT
-826 HQPAT
+826 HQPVT

>member
-1 MAAPAGPPLPSC
+1 MSATIAPSC
-13 HQGGPAAPLLSGR
+13 SPNPVA
-26 GACPSLDG
+26 
-34 VMTARTQTPSRLRR
+34 SRLRR
-48 EFHMDGIVQGVG
+48 EFHIDGIVQGVG

-69 LRHGITGYVLN
+69 LRHGLAGYVLN

-95 LATFA
+95 LAAFA

-112 IDRFSERAL
+112 IDHFSEREL
-121 PLCHDPDYDGAFH
+121 PQEDNPDYDGAFH
-134 GQFRIKASQ
+134 IKASQ
-143 QQSAATV
+143 QQNAATV

-163 TDVANPADRHHRYPF
+163 NDVANPADRHHHYPF

-202 MADFAMCPR
+202 MAGFAMCRR

-239 WRSGRGDALAE
+239 WRSGRGEALAE
-250 REDALHAA
+250 REDALQAA
-258 ARALQAGKLIAVKG
+258 ARALQVGALIAVKG

-281 ARNEQS
+281 ARSES
-287 VARLRTLKRRAR
+287 AVARLRQLKRRAR

-330 RPITLLRKRKNDDR
+330 RPITLLRKRINDDR
-344 LSETRQSA
+344 YSESQQPA
-352 TPLAE
+352 APLTE

-393 GRGSPILIECD
+393 GRGSPILIECK

-409 LGSEIDGILDH
+409 LGGEVDGILDH

-459 VRVPLLAVGA
+459 VKAPLLAVGA
-469 QQKNQLALAF
+469 QQKNQLAIAF

-496 MQEHFEQTLATFRDL
+496 MQNHFEQTLATFRDL
-511 YDLKPE
+511 YALKPE
-517 VLVSDRHPGYLSH
+517 VLVSDCHPGYLSH
-530 QWAKGYCHDQGATH
+530 QWAKGYCRDHNATH
-544 LEVQHHHAHLLGVMA
+544 LEVQHHHAHLLGVMV

-567 LGVAFDGTGLGDNGT
+567 LGVAFDGTGLGDDGT
-582 LWGGELLIADVQGFE
+582 LWGGELLLADVQGFE
-597 RVAHLKPFKLIGG
+597 RVAHLKPFKLVGG

-618 RQLLGLLFESA
+618 RQLLGLLFESHSPEQISA
-629 TPGEIG
+629 LDIPLIK
-635 ELNIAVIDQLPA
+635 QLPA
-647 ERLSNL
+647 ERISNL
-653 HQLWRLGRNAPY
+653 HQLWQLGRNAPY

-706 EAPFPLAF
+706 EQPFPLAF
-714 GLHQSAEGPLQIEW
+714 DLGQSAEGPLQIEW
-728 EELLNTLVGER
+728 AELINTLVSEQRQGTA
-739 RKGISTASLA
+739 TASLA

-760 IALAER
+760 VALAER

-788 VPGLEAAGR
+788 VPALKAAGR

-802 GTLPLNDGG
+802 ETLPLNDGG

-817 WFAIHHIAT
+817 WFAIHHLAT
-826 HQPAT
+826 HQPVT
-831 AGCATLSES
+831 TGCATLSES

>member
-1 MAAPAGPPLPSC
+1 MSATIAP
-13 HQGGPAAPLLSGR
+13 SGSFNTV
-26 GACPSLDG
+26 AN
-34 VMTARTQTPSRLRR
+34 RLRR
-48 EFHMDGIVQGVG
+48 EFHIDGIVQGVG

-69 LRHGITGYVLN
+69 LRHGLAGYVLN

-95 LATFA
+95 LASFA

-112 IDRFSERAL
+112 IDHFSERVL
-121 PLCHDPDYDGAFH
+121 PQDPDPDYNGTFH
-134 GQFRIKASQ
+134 IKASQ

-163 TDVANPADRHHRYPF
+163 RDVANPNDRHHRYPF

-187 YTIIRRLPYDRPHTA
+187 YTIIRSLPYDRSHTA
-202 MADFAMCPR
+202 MAGFAMCPR

-232 ECGPHLS
+232 ECGPHLT
-239 WRSGRGDALAE
+239 WRCGLGDALAE
-250 REDALHAA
+250 REDALQAA
-258 ARALQAGKLIAVKG
+258 ARALQAGALIAVKG

-281 ARNEQS
+281 ARNES
-287 VARLRTLKRRAR
+287 AVVRLRELKRRAR

-319 EAEWKLLASQA
+319 EAEWTLLASQA

-344 LSETRQSA
+344 FSESLLTTA
-352 TPLAE
+352 PLAE

-364 YLGVMLPY
+364 YLGIMLPY

-393 GRGSPILIECD
+393 GRGRPILIECEE
-404 AVVRE
+404 VIRE

-448 YAPCTPSLQEA
+448 YAPCTPSLKEA
-459 VRVPLLAVGA
+459 VKAPLLAVGA

-517 VLVSDRHPGYLSH
+517 LLVSDRHPGYLSH
-530 QWAKGYCHDQGATH
+530 QWAKGYCRDQGVTH
-544 LEVQHHHAHLLGVMA
+544 LEVQHHHAHLLAVMA
-559 EHDIRGPV
+559 EHNITGPV
-567 LGVAFDGTGLGDNGT
+567 LGVAFDGTGLGDDGT
-582 LWGGELLIADVQGFE
+582 LWGGELLLADVQGFT
-597 RVAHLKPFKLIGG
+597 RVAHLTPFKLIGG

-618 RQLLGLLFESA
+618 RQLLGLLFESHSPEA
-629 TPGEIG
+629 ISALDIPLIK
-635 ELNIAVIDQLPA
+635 QLPA
-647 ERLSNL
+647 ERIRNL
-653 HQLWRLGRNAPY
+653 HQLWQLGRNAPY

-674 AVAALLGVIDTP
+674 AVAALLGVIDTA

-693 LLLEAAALQLAPD
+693 LLLEAATLQLAPD
-706 EAPFPLAF
+706 EQPFPLAF
-714 GLHQSAEGPLQIEW
+714 GLHQSAEGPLHIEW
-728 EELLNTLVGER
+728 AELLNTLINEQS
-739 RKGISTASLA
+739 KGTATASLA
-749 AGFIRAISNLV
+749 AGFIRAISDLV
-760 IALAER
+760 VAIAER
-766 FPGYPVA
+766 FPGYPVV
-773 LGGGVFQNRVLMDQL
+773 LGGGVFQNRVLLDQL
-788 VPGLEAAGR
+788 VPALEAAGR

-802 GTLPLNDGG
+802 ETLPLNDGG

-817 WFAIHHIAT
+817 WFAIHHLAT
-826 HQPAT
+826 HQPVT
-831 AGCATLSES
+831 TGCATLSES

>member
-1 MAAPAGPPLPSC
+1 MSATIAPSISPSHAAN
-13 HQGGPAAPLLSGR
+13 
-26 GACPSLDG
+26 
-34 VMTARTQTPSRLRR
+34 RLRR
-48 EFHMDGIVQGVG
+48 EFHIDGIVQGVG

-69 LRHGITGYVLN
+69 LRHSLAGYVLN

-95 LATFA
+95 LASFA
-100 RELRELAPPLSR
+100 RQLRELAPPLSR
-112 IDRFSERAL
+112 IDHFSEREL
-121 PLCHDPDYDGAFH
+121 PQNPNPDYNGAFH
-134 GQFRIKASQ
+134 IKASQ

-163 TDVANPADRHHRYPF
+163 NDVANPADRHHRYPF

-202 MADFAMCPR
+202 MAGFAMCPR

-239 WRSGRGDALAE
+239 WRNGRGDALAE
-250 REDALHAA
+250 REDALHEA
-258 ARALQAGKLIAVKG
+258 ARALQAGALIAVKG
-272 MGGYHLICD
+272 MGGYHLMCD
-281 ARNEQS
+281 ALNEQS
-287 VARLRTLKRRAR
+287 VARLRILKRRAR

-313 LHVTGC
+313 LHVTGS
-319 EAEWKLLASQA
+319 EDEWQLLASQA
-330 RPITLLRKRKNDDR
+330 RPITLLRKRENDDR
-344 LSETRQSA
+344 LSESRLTTA
-352 TPLAE
+352 PLAE

-364 YLGVMLPY
+364 YLGIMLPY

-378 LLDACAMPLVATSAN
+378 LLDACAIPLVATSAN
-393 GRGSPILIECD
+393 GRGSPILIECE

-448 YAPCTPSLQEA
+448 YAPCTPSLKEA

-517 VLVSDRHPGYLSH
+517 LLVSDRHLGYLSH
-530 QWAKGYCHDQGATH
+530 QWAKSYCQNQGATH

-559 EHDIRGPV
+559 EYDITGPV
-567 LGVAFDGTGLGDNGT
+567 LGVAFDGTGLGDDGT
-582 LWGGELLIADVQGFE
+582 LWGGELLLADVKGFE
-597 RVAHLKPFKLIGG
+597 RVAHLAPFKLIGG

-618 RQLLGLLFESA
+618 RQLLGLLFESHSPEQISA
-629 TPGEIG
+629 LDIPLIK
-635 ELNIAVIDQLPA
+635 QLPLK
-647 ERLSNL
+647 RISNL
-653 HQLWRLGRNAPY
+653 HQLWQLGRNTPY

-674 AVAALLGVIDTP
+674 AVAALLRVIDTP

-706 EAPFPLAF
+706 EQPFPLAF
-714 GLHQSAEGPLQIEW
+714 GLSQSSEGPLQIEW
-728 EELLNTLVGER
+728 AELINTLASER
-739 RKGISTASLA
+739 HKGTSTASLA
-749 AGFIRAISNLV
+749 AGFIRAITNLV

-788 VPGLEAAGR
+788 VPALEAAGR

-802 GTLPLNDGG
+802 ETLPLNDGG

-817 WFAIHHIAT
+817 WFAIHHLAT

>member
-1 MAAPAGPPLPSC
+1 MSATIAPSSSPNPVAN
-13 HQGGPAAPLLSGR
+13 
-26 GACPSLDG
+26 
-34 VMTARTQTPSRLRR
+34 RLRR
-48 EFHMDGIVQGVG
+48 EFHIDGIVQGVG

-69 LRHGITGYVLN
+69 LRHGLTGYVLN
-80 DANGVTIGAEGSPEQ
+80 DANGVTIGTEGSPEQ
-95 LATFA
+95 LANFA

-112 IDRFSERAL
+112 IDHFSERDL
-121 PLCHDPDYDGAFH
+121 PRDADPDHNPDYDGQFH
-134 GQFRIKASQ
+134 IKASQ

-163 TDVANPADRHHRYPF
+163 TDVANPKDRHHHYPF

-239 WRSGRGDALAE
+239 WRSGHGDALAE
-250 REDALHAA
+250 REDALKMA
-258 ARALQAGKLIAVKG
+258 ARALQAGALIAVKG

-313 LHVTGC
+313 LHVTGN
-319 EAEWKLLASQA
+319 EDEWQLLTSQA

-344 LSETRQSA
+344 PSESQQTTA
-352 TPLAE
+352 PLAE

-364 YLGVMLPY
+364 YLGIMLPY

-393 GRGSPILIECD
+393 GRGSPILIECE

-448 YAPCTPSLQEA
+448 YAPCTPSLKEA
-459 VRVPLLAVGA
+459 VKVPLLAVGA

-496 MQEHFEQTLATFRDL
+496 MQGHFEQTLATFRDL

-517 VLVSDRHPGYLSH
+517 LLVSDRHPGYLSH
-530 QWAKGYCHDQGATH
+530 QWAKGYCREHNATYI
-544 LEVQHHHAHLLGVMA
+544 EVQHHHAHLLGVMA
-559 EHDIRGPV
+559 EHEITGQV
-567 LGVAFDGTGLGDNGT
+567 LGVAFDGTGLGDDGT
-582 LWGGELLIADVQGFE
+582 LWGGELLIADVQGFT

-618 RQLLGLLFESA
+618 RQLLGLLFESYSVE
-629 TPGEIG
+629 EIST
-635 ELNIAVIDQLPA
+635 LDIPLINTLPP
-647 ERLSNL
+647 ERISNL
-653 HQLWRLGRNAPY
+653 HQLWHLGRNAPY

-693 LLLEAAALQLAPD
+693 LLLEAAALQLNPD
-706 EAPFPLAF
+706 ELPFPLAF
-714 GLHQSAEGPLQIEW
+714 GLKQPAEGPLLIEW
-728 EELLNTLVGER
+728 AELLNLLISER
-739 RKGISTASLA
+739 RKGTSTARLA
-749 AGFIRAISNLV
+749 AGFIRAISALV

-766 FPGYPVA
+766 FPDYPVA
-773 LGGGVFQNRVLMDQL
+773 LGGGVFQNRVLMDLL
-788 VPGLEAAGR
+788 VPALEAAGR

-802 GTLPLNDGG
+802 ETLPLNDGG

-826 HQPAT
+826 HQPVT
-831 AGCATLSES
+831 TGCATLSES

>member
-1 MAAPAGPPLPSC
+1 
-13 HQGGPAAPLLSGR
+13 
-26 GACPSLDG
+26 
-34 VMTARTQTPSRLRR
+34 MTARTQTPSRLRR

-69 LRHGITGYVLN
+69 LRHGLAGYVLN
-80 DANGVTIGAEGSPEQ
+80 DANGVTIGAEGEPEQ
-95 LATFA
+95 LAAFA

-163 TDVANPADRHHRYPF
+163 RDVANPSDRHHHYPF

-202 MADFAMCPR
+202 MAGFAMCPR
-211 CAAAYE
+211 CVAAYE

-232 ECGPHLS
+232 ECGPHLT
-239 WRSGRGDALAE
+239 WRTGKGNALAK

-258 ARALQAGKLIAVKG
+258 AHALQAGELIAVKG

-281 ARNEQS
+281 ARSES
-287 VARLRTLKRRAR
+287 AVARLRQLKRRER

-313 LHVTGC
+313 LHVTGG
-319 EAEWKLLASQA
+319 EAEWTLLASQA
-330 RPITLLRKRKNDDR
+330 RPITLLRKRTKDDR
-344 LSETRQSA
+344 LSKSPQPA
-352 TPLAE
+352 APLAE

-393 GRGSPILIECD
+393 GRGSPILIECE

-448 YAPCTPSLQEA
+448 YAPCTPSLKEA

-496 MQEHFEQTLATFRDL
+496 MQGHFEQTLATFRDL
-511 YDLKPE
+511 YDLNPE
-517 VLVSDRHPGYLSH
+517 LLVSDCHPGYLSH
-530 QWAKGYCHDQGATH
+530 QWAKSYCQDQGATH

-559 EHDIRGPV
+559 EHDITGPV
-567 LGVAFDGTGLGDNGT
+567 LGFTFDGTGLGDDGT
-582 LWGGELLIADVQGFE
+582 LWGGELLLADVKGFD
-597 RVAHLKPFKLIGG
+597 RVAHLTPFKLIGG

-618 RQLLGLLFESA
+618 RQLLGLLFESYGVEQIRA
-629 TPGEIG
+629 LDIP
-635 ELNIAVIDQLPA
+635 LVSKLPI
-647 ERLSNL
+647 ERINNL
-653 HQLWRLGRNAPY
+653 HQLWRLGRNTPY

-706 EAPFPLAF
+706 ELPFPLAF
-714 GLHQSAEGPLQIEW
+714 GLSQPAEGPLHIEW
-728 EELLNTLVGER
+728 AELLNLLINER
-739 RKGISTASLA
+739 RKGTSTASLA

-760 IALAER
+760 VALTER

-788 VPGLEAAGR
+788 VPALEAAGR

-802 GTLPLNDGG
+802 ETLPLNDGG

-826 HQPAT
+826 HQPVT

>member
-1 MAAPAGPPLPSC
+1 
-13 HQGGPAAPLLSGR
+13 
-26 GACPSLDG
+26 
-34 VMTARTQTPSRLRR
+34 
-48 EFHMDGIVQGVG
+48 
-60 FRPFVYGLA
+60 
-69 LRHGITGYVLN
+69 
-80 DANGVTIGAEGSPEQ
+80 
-95 LATFA
+95 
-100 RELRELAPPLSR
+100 
-112 IDRFSERAL
+112 
-121 PLCHDPDYDGAFH
+121 
-134 GQFRIKASQ
+134 
-143 QQSAATV
+143 
-150 AISPDQGMCEACA
+150 
-163 TDVANPADRHHRYPF
+163 
-178 TNCTHCGPR
+178 
-187 YTIIRRLPYDRPHTA
+187 

-239 WRSGRGDALAE
+239 WRSGHGDALAE
-250 REDALHAA
+250 REDALQAA
-258 ARALQAGKLIAVKG
+258 AIALQAGKLIAVKG

-281 ARNEQS
+281 ARSEQS

-313 LHVTGC
+313 LHVTGS
-319 EAEWKLLASQA
+319 EEEWQLLASQA

-344 LSETRQSA
+344 PSESQLTTA
-352 TPLAE
+352 PLAE
-357 GIAPGIP
+357 GIAPGIS

-378 LLDACAMPLVATSAN
+378 LLNACAMPLVATSAN
-393 GRGSPILIECD
+393 GRGSPILIECE

-409 LGSEIDGILDH
+409 LGGEIDGILDH

-448 YAPCTPSLQEA
+448 YAPCTPSLKEA
-459 VRVPLLAVGA
+459 VNLPLLAVGA

-496 MQEHFEQTLATFRDL
+496 MQGHFEQTLATFRDL

-517 VLVSDRHPGYLSH
+517 LLVSDCHPGYLSH
-530 QWAKGYCHDQGATH
+530 QWAKGYCRDQGAAH
-544 LEVQHHHAHLLGVMA
+544 LEVQHHHAHLLAVMA
-559 EHDIRGPV
+559 EHEITGPV
-567 LGVAFDGTGLGDNGT
+567 LGVAFDGTGLGDDGT
-582 LWGGELLIADVQGFE
+582 LWGGELLIADVQGFT
-597 RVAHLKPFKLIGG
+597 RVVHLSPFKLIGG

-618 RQLLGLLFESA
+618 RQLLGLLFESHS
-629 TPGEIG
+629 PEEISA
-635 ELNIAVIDQLPA
+635 LDIPLINTLPP
-647 ERLSNL
+647 ERISNL
-653 HQLWRLGRNAPY
+653 HQLWQLGRNAPY

-693 LLLEAAALQLAPD
+693 LLLEAAALQLPPD
-706 EAPFPLAF
+706 ELPFPLAF
-714 GLHQSAEGPLQIEW
+714 GLSQSTEGPLHIEW
-728 EELLNTLVGER
+728 AELINTLVNER
-739 RKGISTASLA
+739 RKGTSTASLA
-749 AGFIRAISNLV
+749 AGFIRAISALV

-788 VPGLEAAGR
+788 VPALEAAGR

-802 GTLPLNDGG
+802 ETLPLNDGG

-826 HQPAT
+826 HQPVT
-831 AGCATLSES
+831 TGCATLSES

>member
-1 MAAPAGPPLPSC
+1 
-13 HQGGPAAPLLSGR
+13 
-26 GACPSLDG
+26 
-34 VMTARTQTPSRLRR
+34 MTARTPIRSRLRR
-48 EFHMDGIVQGVG
+48 EFHIDGIVQGVG

-69 LRHGITGYVLN
+69 LHHGLTGYVLN

-95 LATFA
+95 LAAFA
-100 RELRELAPPLSR
+100 RALRELAPPLSR
-112 IDRFSERAL
+112 IDHFSEREL
-121 PLCHDPDYDGAFH
+121 PQDADSEHNPDYDGAFH
-134 GQFRIKASQ
+134 IKASQ

-163 TDVANPADRHHRYPF
+163 TDVANPADRHHHYPF

-187 YTIIRRLPYDRPHTA
+187 YTIIHRLPYDRPHTA
-202 MADFAMCPR
+202 MANFAMCPR

-239 WRSGRGDALAE
+239 WRNGSGEVLAE
-250 REDALHAA
+250 REDALHTA
-258 ARALQAGKLIAVKG
+258 ARALQAGALIVVKG

-281 ARNEQS
+281 SRSESA
-287 VARLRTLKRRAR
+287 VARLRQLKRRAR

-330 RPITLLRKRKNDDR
+330 RPITLLRKRKSDDR
-344 LSETRQSA
+344 LSESRYTAAQ
-352 TPLAE
+352 LAE

-393 GRGSPILIECD
+393 SRGSPILIDCEV
-404 AVVRE
+404 VVRE

-448 YAPCTPSLQEA
+448 YAPCTPSLKQA
-459 VRVPLLAVGA
+459 VKVPLLAVGA

-496 MQEHFEQTLATFRDL
+496 MQSHFEQTLATFRDL
-511 YDLKPE
+511 YDLKPQL
-517 VLVSDRHPGYLSH
+517 LVSDCHPGYLSH
-530 QWAKGYCHDQGATH
+530 QWAKGYCNDHNATH
-544 LEVQHHHAHLLGVMA
+544 LEVQHHHAHLLAVMA

-567 LGVAFDGTGLGDNGT
+567 LGVAFDGTGLGDDGT
-582 LWGGELLIADVQGFE
+582 LWGGELLLADVKGFE
-597 RVAHLKPFKLIGG
+597 RVAHLAPFKLIGG

-618 RQLLGLLFESA
+618 RQLLGLLFESY
-629 TPGEIG
+629 GVEQIG
-635 ELNIAVIDQLPA
+635 TLDIPLINKLPL
-647 ERLSNL
+647 ERISNL
-653 HQLWRLGRNAPY
+653 HQLWQLGRNAPH

-693 LLLEAAALQLAPD
+693 LLLEAAALQLLPD
-706 EAPFPLAF
+706 EQPFPLAF
-714 GLHQSAEGPLQIEW
+714 GLSQPAEGPLLIEW
-728 EELLNTLVGER
+728 AKLINTLVSER
-739 RKGISTASLA
+739 RKGTATASLA

-760 IALAER
+760 VTLAER
-766 FPGYPVA
+766 FPGYPVV
-773 LGGGVFQNRVLMDQL
+773 LGGGVFQNRVLMDEL
-788 VPGLEAAGR
+788 VPSLEAAGR

-802 GTLPLNDGG
+802 EILPLNDGG

-817 WFAIHHIAT
+817 WFAIHHLAT
-826 HQPAT
+826 HQPVT
-831 AGCATLSES
+831 TGCATLSES

>member
-1 MAAPAGPPLPSC
+1 
-13 HQGGPAAPLLSGR
+13 
-26 GACPSLDG
+26 
-34 VMTARTQTPSRLRR
+34 MTATLVPNFAGNRLRR
-48 EFHMDGIVQGVG
+48 EFHIDGIVQGVG

-69 LRHGITGYVLN
+69 LRHGLTGYVLN

-95 LATFA
+95 LAAFA
-100 RELRELAPPLSR
+100 RELREWAPPLSR
-112 IDRFSERAL
+112 IDHFSERDL
-121 PLCHDPDYDGAFH
+121 PLANAPDYDGQFH
-134 GQFRIKASQ
+134 IKASQ

-163 TDVANPADRHHRYPF
+163 TDVANPADRHHHYPF

-217 NPLDRRY
+217 NQLDRRY

-232 ECGPHLS
+232 ECGPHLT
-239 WRSGRGDALAE
+239 WRSGHGDALAE
-250 REDALHAA
+250 REDALQAA
-258 ARALQAGKLIAVKG
+258 ARALQAGALIAVKG

-281 ARNEQS
+281 ARNELS
-287 VARLRTLKRRAR
+287 VARLRTLKRRER

-330 RPITLLRKRKNDDR
+330 RPITLLRKRTNDDR
-344 LSETRQSA
+344 LSESRPSA
-352 TPLAE
+352 APLAE

-393 GRGSPILIECD
+393 GRGSPILIECE

-409 LGSEIDGILDH
+409 LSSEIDGILDH

-448 YAPCTPSLQEA
+448 YAPCTPSLKEA
-459 VRVPLLAVGA
+459 VNLPLLAVGA

-496 MQEHFEQTLATFRDL
+496 MQGHFEQTLATFRDL

-517 VLVSDRHPGYLSH
+517 LLVSDLHPGYLSH

-544 LEVQHHHAHLLGVMA
+544 LEVQHHHAHLLAVMA
-559 EHDIRGPV
+559 EHDITGPV
-567 LGVAFDGTGLGDNGT
+567 LGFAFDGTGLGDDGT

-597 RVAHLKPFKLIGG
+597 RIAHLKPFKLIGG

-618 RQLLGLLFESA
+618 RQLLGLLFETYGVEQIRA
-629 TPGEIG
+629 LDIPLI
-635 ELNIAVIDQLPA
+635 NKLPP
-647 ERLSNL
+647 ERICNL

-674 AVAALLGVIDTP
+674 AVAALLGLIDTP

-693 LLLEAAALQLAPD
+693 LLLEAAALQLAPN
-706 EAPFPLAF
+706 ELPFPLAF
-714 GLHQSAEGPLQIEW
+714 GLHQSAEGPLHIEW
-728 EELLNTLVGER
+728 AELLNLLISER
-739 RKGISTASLA
+739 SKGTSTASLA
-749 AGFIRAISNLV
+749 AGFIRAVSALV

-802 GTLPLNDGG
+802 ETLPLNDGG

-826 HQPAT
+826 HQPVT
-831 AGCATLSES
+831 TGCATLSES

>member
-1 MAAPAGPPLPSC
+1 
-13 HQGGPAAPLLSGR
+13 
-26 GACPSLDG
+26 
-34 VMTARTQTPSRLRR
+34 MTATLAAHSAATRLRR
-48 EFHMDGIVQGVG
+48 EFHIDGIVQGVG

-69 LRHGITGYVLN
+69 LRHGLAGYVLN
-80 DANGVTIGAEGSPEQ
+80 DANGVTIGAEGLPER
-95 LATFA
+95 LAAFA

-112 IDRFSERAL
+112 IDHFSEREL
-121 PLCHDPDYDGAFH
+121 PRDADPDYDDQFH

-163 TDVANPADRHHRYPF
+163 TDVANPSDRHHHYPF

-187 YTIIRRLPYDRPHTA
+187 YSIIRRLPYDRPHTA
-202 MADFAMCPR
+202 MAGFAMCPR

-217 NPLDRRY
+217 DPLDRRY

-239 WRSGRGDALAE
+239 WRSGRGDTLAE
-250 REDALHAA
+250 LEDALQMA
-258 ARALQAGKLIAVKG
+258 ARALQAGALIAVKG

-287 VARLRTLKRRAR
+287 VARLRALKRRAR

-313 LHVTGC
+313 LHVTGS
-319 EAEWKLLASQA
+319 EDEWKLLASQA
-330 RPITLLRKRKNDDR
+330 RPITLLRKRTKDER
-344 LSETRQSA
+344 PSEFQHTA
-352 TPLAE
+352 APLAE

-378 LLDACAMPLVATSAN
+378 LLDACALPLVATSAN
-393 GRGSPILIECD
+393 GRGSPILIEYD

-409 LGSEIDGILDH
+409 LGGEIDGILDH

-448 YAPCTPSLQEA
+448 YAPCTPSLKQA
-459 VRVPLLAVGA
+459 VRAPLLAVGA

-496 MQEHFEQTLATFRDL
+496 MQGHFEQTLATFREL

-517 VLVSDRHPGYLSH
+517 LLVSDCHRGYLSH
-530 QWAKGYCHDQGATH
+530 QWAKGYCAAEGATH
-544 LEVQHHHAHLLGVMA
+544 LEVQHHHAHLLAVMA

-567 LGVAFDGTGLGDNGT
+567 LGVAFDGTGLGDDGT
-582 LWGGELLIADVQGFE
+582 LWGGELLLADVKGFT

-618 RQLLGLLFESA
+618 RQLLGLLFESY
-629 TPGEIG
+629 GVEEICA
-635 ELNIAVIDQLPA
+635 LDIPAIKQLPA
-647 ERLSNL
+647 ERISNL
-653 HQLWRLGRNAPY
+653 HQLWRLGRNAPH

-693 LLLEAAALQLAPD
+693 LLLEAAALQLTPD
-706 EAPFPLAF
+706 ELPFPLAF
-714 GLHQSAEGPLQIEW
+714 GLNQSAEGPLLIEW
-728 EELLNTLVGER
+728 AELLNTLVGER
-739 RKGISTASLA
+739 SKGTSTASLA
-749 AGFIRAISNLV
+749 AGFIRAVSNLV
-760 IALAER
+760 IALAGR

-802 GTLPLNDGG
+802 ETLPLNDGG

-831 AGCATLSES
+831 TGCATLSES

>member
-1 MAAPAGPPLPSC
+1 
-13 HQGGPAAPLLSGR
+13 
-26 GACPSLDG
+26 
-34 VMTARTQTPSRLRR
+34 MTATRLRR
-48 EFHMDGIVQGVG
+48 EFHIDGIVQGVG

-69 LRHGITGYVLN
+69 LRHGLTGYVLN

-95 LATFA
+95 LAAFA

-112 IDRFSERAL
+112 IDHFSEREL
-121 PLCHDPDYDGAFH
+121 PQNPDPDYNGAFH
-134 GQFRIKASQ
+134 IKASQ

-163 TDVANPADRHHRYPF
+163 TDVANPVDRHHRYPF

-202 MADFAMCPR
+202 MAGFAMCPR

-217 NPLDRRY
+217 DPLDRRY

-232 ECGPHLS
+232 ECGPHLT
-239 WRSGRGDALAE
+239 WRTGSGDALVE
-250 REDALHAA
+250 REDALQAA
-258 ARALQAGKLIAVKG
+258 ARALQTGALIAVKG

-281 ARNEQS
+281 ARSES
-287 VARLRTLKRRAR
+287 AVARLRQLKRRER
-299 KPLAVMMGS
+299 KPLAVVMSS

-330 RPITLLRKRKNDDR
+330 RPITLLRKRTKDDR
-344 LSETRQSA
+344 PSESQRPA
-352 TPLAE
+352 APLAE

-393 GRGSPILIECD
+393 GRGSPILIEYD
-404 AVVRE
+404 AVVSE
-409 LGSEIDGILDH
+409 LGSKIDGILDH

-448 YAPCTPSLQEA
+448 YAPCTPSLKQA
-459 VRVPLLAVGA
+459 VKVPLLAVGA

-496 MQEHFEQTLATFRDL
+496 MQGHFEQTLATFRDL

-517 VLVSDRHPGYLSH
+517 LLVSDCHPGYLSH
-530 QWAKGYCHDQGATH
+530 QWAKGYCHDHGATH

-559 EHDIRGPV
+559 EHDITGPV
-567 LGVAFDGTGLGDNGT
+567 LGFAFDGTGLGDDGT
-582 LWGGELLIADVQGFE
+582 LWGGELLLADVKGFT
-597 RVAHLKPFKLIGG
+597 RVAHLRPFKLIGS

-618 RQLLGLLFESA
+618 RQLLGLLFESHS
-629 TPGEIG
+629 PEEISA
-635 ELNIAVIDQLPA
+635 LDIPLINTLPP
-647 ERLSNL
+647 ERISNL
-653 HQLWRLGRNAPY
+653 HQLWRLGRNAPH

-693 LLLEAAALQLAPD
+693 LLLEAAALQLTPD
-706 EAPFPLAF
+706 ELPFPLAF
-714 GLHQSAEGPLQIEW
+714 GLSQSTGGPLHIEW
-728 EELLNTLVGER
+728 AELLNLLISEQS
-739 RKGISTASLA
+739 KGTSTASLA
-749 AGFIRAISNLV
+749 AGFIHAISKLV
-760 IALAER
+760 VALAEH

-802 GTLPLNDGG
+802 ETLPLNDGG

-826 HQPAT
+826 HQPVT
-831 AGCATLSES
+831 TGCATLSES

>member
-1 MAAPAGPPLPSC
+1 
-13 HQGGPAAPLLSGR
+13 
-26 GACPSLDG
+26 
-34 VMTARTQTPSRLRR
+34 MTARIQTPSRLRR
-48 EFHMDGIVQGVG
+48 EFHIDGIVQGVG

-69 LRHGITGYVLN
+69 LRHGLTGYVLN

-95 LATFA
+95 LAAFA

-112 IDRFSERAL
+112 IDHFSEREL
-121 PLCHDPDYDGAFH
+121 PRDHDPDHNPDYDGQFH
-134 GQFRIKASQ
+134 IKASQ

-150 AISPDQGMCEACA
+150 AISPDQGMCEGCA
-163 TDVANPADRHHRYPF
+163 TDVANPADRHHHYPF

-202 MADFAMCPR
+202 MAGFAMCPR

-258 ARALQAGKLIAVKG
+258 ARALQAGALIAVKG

-281 ARNEQS
+281 ARSEQS
-287 VARLRTLKRRAR
+287 VARLRTLKRRQR

-319 EAEWKLLASQA
+319 DAEWKLLASQA

-344 LSETRQSA
+344 PSESRHTA
-352 TPLAE
+352 APLAE

-378 LLDACAMPLVATSAN
+378 LLDVCAIPLVATSAN
-393 GRGSPILIECD
+393 GRGSPILVECE
-404 AVVRE
+404 AVVSE
-409 LGSEIDGILDH
+409 LGGEIDGILDH

-448 YAPCTPSLQEA
+448 YAPCTPSLKET
-459 VRVPLLAVGA
+459 VKVPLLAVGA

-496 MQEHFEQTLATFRDL
+496 MRGHFEQTLATFRDL
-511 YDLKPE
+511 YDLKPAL
-517 VLVSDRHPGYLSH
+517 LVSDRHPGYLSH
-530 QWAKGYCHDQGATH
+530 QWAKGYCRDHNATH
-544 LEVQHHHAHLLGVMA
+544 IEVQHHHAHLLAVMA
-559 EHDIRGPV
+559 EHDITGPV
-567 LGVAFDGTGLGDNGT
+567 LGVAFDGTGLGDDGT
-582 LWGGELLIADVQGFE
+582 LWGGELLLADVKGFT
-597 RVAHLKPFKLIGG
+597 RVAHLRPFKLIGS

-618 RQLLGLLFESA
+618 RQLLGLLFETYGVEQISA
-629 TPGEIG
+629 LGIPLINT
-635 ELNIAVIDQLPA
+635 LPP
-647 ERLSNL
+647 ERISNL
-653 HQLWRLGRNAPY
+653 HQLWHLGRNAPY

-674 AVAALLGVIDTP
+674 AVAALLGLIDAP

-693 LLLEAAALQLAPD
+693 LLLEAATLQLTPD
-706 EAPFPLAF
+706 ELPFPLAF
-714 GLHQSAEGPLQIEW
+714 GLHQSAEGPLLIEW
-728 EELLNTLVGER
+728 AELLNLLISEQS
-739 RKGISTASLA
+739 KGTSTASLA
-749 AGFIRAISNLV
+749 AGFIHAISKLV
-760 IALAER
+760 VALAER

-802 GTLPLNDGG
+802 ETLPLNDGG

>member
-1 MAAPAGPPLPSC
+1 
-13 HQGGPAAPLLSGR
+13 
-26 GACPSLDG
+26 
-34 VMTARTQTPSRLRR
+34 MTANRLRR
-48 EFHMDGIVQGVG
+48 EFHIDGIVQGVG

-69 LRHGITGYVLN
+69 LRHGLTGYVLN

-95 LATFA
+95 LAAFA

-112 IDRFSERAL
+112 IDHFSEREL
-121 PLCHDPDYDGAFH
+121 PRDHDHDHNPDYDGQFH
-134 GQFRIKASQ
+134 IKASQ

-163 TDVANPADRHHRYPF
+163 HDVANPADRHHHYPF

-202 MADFAMCPR
+202 MAGFAMCPR

-232 ECGPHLS
+232 GCGPHLS
-239 WRSGRGDALAE
+239 WRSGKGDALVE
-250 REDALHAA
+250 REDALQAA
-258 ARALQAGKLIAVKG
+258 ARALQAGALIAVKG

-287 VARLRTLKRRAR
+287 VARLRKLKRRAR

-313 LHVTGC
+313 LHVTGSA
-319 EAEWKLLASQA
+319 EEWKLLASQA

-344 LSETRQSA
+344 LSGSRPSA
-352 TPLAE
+352 APLAD

-378 LLDACAMPLVATSAN
+378 LLDACAIPLVATSAN

-409 LGSEIDGILDH
+409 LGGDIDGILDH

-432 VQWAGGR
+432 MQWAGGR

-448 YAPCTPSLQEA
+448 YAPCTPSLKQA
-459 VRVPLLAVGA
+459 VKVPLLAVGA

-496 MQEHFEQTLATFRDL
+496 MQSHFEQTLATFRDL

-517 VLVSDRHPGYLSH
+517 LLVSDRHPGYLSH
-530 QWAKGYCHDQGATH
+530 QWAKGYCREHNATH
-544 LEVQHHHAHLLGVMA
+544 IEVQHHHAHLLAVMA
-559 EHDIRGPV
+559 EHDITGPV
-567 LGVAFDGTGLGDNGT
+567 LGVAFDGTGLGDDGT
-582 LWGGELLIADVQGFE
+582 LWGGELLLADVKGFT
-597 RVAHLKPFKLIGG
+597 RVAHLRPFKLIGG

-618 RQLLGLLFESA
+618 RQLLGLLFESYDLEQIRA
-629 TPGEIG
+629 LDIPLINT
-635 ELNIAVIDQLPA
+635 LPP
-647 ERLSNL
+647 ERISNL
-653 HQLWRLGRNAPY
+653 HQLWHLGRNAPY

-674 AVAALLGVIDTP
+674 AVAALLGLVDTP

-693 LLLEAAALQLAPD
+693 LLLEAATLQLTPD
-706 EAPFPLAF
+706 ELPFPLAF
-714 GLHQSAEGPLQIEW
+714 GLHQSAEGPLLIEW
-728 EELLNTLVGER
+728 AELLNLLISEQS
-739 RKGISTASLA
+739 KGTSTASLA
-749 AGFIRAISNLV
+749 AGFIHAISKLV
-760 IALAER
+760 VALAER

-802 GTLPLNDGG
+802 ETLPLNDGG

>member
-1 MAAPAGPPLPSC
+1 
-13 HQGGPAAPLLSGR
+13 
-26 GACPSLDG
+26 
-34 VMTARTQTPSRLRR
+34 MTATRLRR
-48 EFHMDGIVQGVG
+48 EFHIDGIVQGVG

-69 LRHGITGYVLN
+69 LRHGLTGYVLN
-80 DANGVTIGAEGSPEQ
+80 DANGVTIGAEGCPEQ

-112 IDRFSERAL
+112 IDHFSEREL
-121 PLCHDPDYDGAFH
+121 PRDHDPDHNPDYDGQFH
-134 GQFRIKASQ
+134 IKASQ

-150 AISPDQGMCEACA
+150 AISPDQGMCEGCA
-163 TDVANPADRHHRYPF
+163 RDVTNPVDRHHHYPF

-202 MADFAMCPR
+202 MAGFAMCPR

-217 NPLDRRY
+217 DPLDRRY

-250 REDALHAA
+250 REDALQAA

-272 MGGYHLICD
+272 MGGYHLLCD
-281 ARNEQS
+281 ARSES
-287 VARLRTLKRRAR
+287 AVARLRQLKRRQR

-319 EAEWKLLASQA
+319 EAEWTLLASQA

-344 LSETRQSA
+344 PSESQHTA
-352 TPLAE
+352 APLAE

-378 LLDACAMPLVATSAN
+378 LLDACAIPLVATSAN
-393 GRGSPILIECD
+393 GRGSPILIECE

-409 LGSEIDGILDH
+409 LGGDIDGILDH

-448 YAPCTPSLQEA
+448 YAPCTPSLKQA
-459 VRVPLLAVGA
+459 VNLPLLAVGA

-496 MQEHFEQTLATFRDL
+496 MQGHFEQTLTTFRDL

-517 VLVSDRHPGYLSH
+517 LLVSDCHPGYLSH

-544 LEVQHHHAHLLGVMA
+544 LEVQHHHAHLLAVMA

-567 LGVAFDGTGLGDNGT
+567 LGVAFDGTGLGDDGT
-582 LWGGELLIADVQGFE
+582 LWGGELLLADVKGFT
-597 RVAHLKPFKLIGG
+597 RVAHLRPFKLIGG

-618 RQLLGLLFESA
+618 RQLLGLLFESHS
-629 TPGEIG
+629 PEEISA
-635 ELNIAVIDQLPA
+635 LDIPLINKLPA
-647 ERLSNL
+647 ERISNL

-693 LLLEAAALQLAPD
+693 LLLEAAALQLTPD
-706 EAPFPLAF
+706 ELPFPLAF
-714 GLHQSAEGPLQIEW
+714 GLSQSTGGPLHIEW
-728 EELLNTLVGER
+728 AELLNLLISEQSNGT
-739 RKGISTASLA
+739 STASLA
-749 AGFIRAISNLV
+749 AGFIRAISDLV
-760 IALAER
+760 VALAER

-802 GTLPLNDGG
+802 ETLPLNDGG

-826 HQPAT
+826 HQPVT
-831 AGCATLSES
+831 TGCATLSES

>member
-1 MAAPAGPPLPSC
+1 
-13 HQGGPAAPLLSGR
+13 
-26 GACPSLDG
+26 
-34 VMTARTQTPSRLRR
+34 MTARTRTPSRLRR

-69 LRHGITGYVLN
+69 LRHGLAGYVLN

-95 LATFA
+95 LASFA

-112 IDRFSERAL
+112 IDRFSEREL
-121 PLCHDPDYDGAFH
+121 PRVDNPDYDGAFH
-134 GQFRIKASQ
+134 IKASQ

-163 TDVANPADRHHRYPF
+163 RDVANPKDRHHRYPF

-187 YTIIRRLPYDRPHTA
+187 YTIIRSLPYDRPHTA
-202 MADFAMCPR
+202 MAGFAMCPR
-211 CAAAYE
+211 CAQAYE
-217 NPLDRRY
+217 GPLDRRY

-232 ECGPHLS
+232 DCGPQLC
-239 WRSGRGDALAE
+239 WRTGNGAALAE
-250 REDALHAA
+250 RGHALQAA
-258 ARALQAGKLIAVKG
+258 ARALQEGALIAVKG

-281 ARNEQS
+281 ARSES
-287 VARLRTLKRRAR
+287 AVARLRQLKRRER

-308 LAEAK
+308 LAEAR

-330 RPITLLRKRKNDDR
+330 RPITLLRKRTKDDR
-344 LSETRQSA
+344 LSESRQSA
-352 TPLAE
+352 APLAE

-378 LLDACAMPLVATSAN
+378 LLDACAIPLVATSAN
-393 GRGSPILIECD
+393 SRGSPILIECE

-448 YAPCTPSLQEA
+448 YAPCTPSLKQA
-459 VRVPLLAVGA
+459 VEVPLLAVGA

-496 MQEHFEQTLATFRDL
+496 MQGHFEQTLATFRDL
-511 YDLKPE
+511 YDLAPAL
-517 VLVSDRHPGYLSH
+517 LVSDRHPGYLSH
-530 QWAKGYCHDQGATH
+530 QWAKSYCQEQGATH
-544 LEVQHHHAHLLGVMA
+544 LEVQHHHAHLLAVMA
-559 EHDIRGPV
+559 EHDITGPV
-567 LGVAFDGTGLGDNGT
+567 LGVAFDGTGLGDDGT
-582 LWGGELLIADVQGFE
+582 LWGGELLLADVKGFD

-618 RQLLGLLFESA
+618 RQLLGLLFESYDLEQIS
-629 TPGEIG
+629 TLDIP
-635 ELNIAVIDQLPA
+635 LVSKLPI
-647 ERLSNL
+647 ERISNL
-653 HQLWRLGRNAPY
+653 HQLWHLGRNAPH

-686 DYEGEAG
+686 DYESEAG
-693 LLLEAAALQLAPD
+693 LLLEATALQLSPD
-706 EAPFPLAF
+706 ELPFPLAF
-714 GLHQSAEGPLQIEW
+714 GLSQSTEGPLQIEW
-728 EELLNTLVGER
+728 AELIHTLVSER
-739 RKGISTASLA
+739 SQGTSTASLA
-749 AGFIRAISNLV
+749 AGFIRAVSALV
-760 IALAER
+760 VALAER

-788 VPGLEAAGR
+788 VPSLEAAGR

-802 GTLPLNDGG
+802 ETLPLNDGG

-826 HQPAT
+826 HQPVT
-831 AGCATLSES
+831 TGCATLSES

>member
-1 MAAPAGPPLPSC
+1 
-13 HQGGPAAPLLSGR
+13 
-26 GACPSLDG
+26 
-34 VMTARTQTPSRLRR
+34 MTARTQTPSRLRR

-69 LRHGITGYVLN
+69 LRHGLAGYVLN
-80 DANGVTIGAEGSPEQ
+80 DANGVTISAEGSPEQ

-112 IDRFSERAL
+112 IDHFSERAL

-163 TDVANPADRHHRYPF
+163 RDVANPADRHHHYPF

-202 MADFAMCPR
+202 MAGFTMCPR

-239 WRSGRGDALAE
+239 WRNGNALAE
-250 REDALHAA
+250 REDALQAA
-258 ARALQAGKLIAVKG
+258 ARALQTGKLIAVKG

-281 ARNEQS
+281 ARSES
-287 VARLRTLKRRAR
+287 AVARLRQLKRRER

-344 LSETRQSA
+344 PSESRPSA
-352 TPLAE
+352 APLAE

-378 LLDACAMPLVATSAN
+378 LLNACAMPLVATSAN

-409 LGSEIDGILDH
+409 LGGEIDGILDH

-459 VRVPLLAVGA
+459 VKAPLLAVGA

-511 YDLKPE
+511 YDLKPQL
-517 VLVSDRHPGYLSH
+517 LVSDRHPGYLSH
-530 QWAKGYCHDQGATH
+530 QWARDYCQDQGATH
-544 LEVQHHHAHLLGVMA
+544 LEVQHHHAHLLAVMA
-559 EHDIRGPV
+559 EHNITGPV
-567 LGVAFDGTGLGDNGT
+567 LGVAFDGTGLGDDGT

-597 RVAHLKPFKLIGG
+597 RVAHLRPFRLIGG

-618 RQLLGLLFESA
+618 RQLLGLLFESY
-629 TPGEIG
+629 GVEEIRA
-635 ELNIAVIDQLPA
+635 LDIPLINKLPP
-647 ERLSNL
+647 ERIRNL

-674 AVAALLGVIDTP
+674 AVSALLGLVDTP

-693 LLLEAAALQLAPD
+693 LLLEAAALQLTPD
-706 EAPFPLAF
+706 ELPSPLVF
-714 GLHQSAEGPLQIEW
+714 GLHQSAEGPLLIEW
-728 EELLNTLVGER
+728 AELLNLLISEQS
-739 RKGISTASLA
+739 KGTSTARLA
-749 AGFIRAISNLV
+749 AGFIHAISNLV

-773 LGGGVFQNRVLMDQL
+773 LGGGVFQNRVLMDEL
-788 VPGLEAAGR
+788 VPALEAAGR

-802 GTLPLNDGG
+802 ETLPLNDGG

-831 AGCATLSES
+831 TGCATLSES